1 MVRRSPSRHIRAT
14 RTTSWRREL
23 LHFKGSPLLAAVP
36 IVLCGVSV
44 SAAGASAHSPSGPI
58 DRAPR
63 AHASSAP
70 AFCSRL
76 SAAKI
81 GSIVGGSVTLAQTS
95 AKGKIIACIFSGSGG
110 TTSIE
115 TQTGLPATAT
125 ATLSGAEKAATANFP
140 AGLKITFDA
149 VPSIGPTAYSWSAK
163 IGGAPYVGLNT
174 HQGSVG
180 YDVEMQGALRLS
192 VLEKLVKLEIA
203 SK

>member
-1 MVRRSPSRHIRAT
+1 MVRRGHSGHIRAAAPG
-14 RTTSWRREL
+14 WRRERGHL
-23 LHFKGSPLLAAVP
+23 KGSLLLATVP
-36 IVLCGVSV
+36 IALCGVWV
-44 SAAGASAHSPSGPI
+44 SAAGAATHSPS
-58 DRAPR
+58 APTHAAPW
-63 AHASSAP
+63 AHSSSVP
-70 AFCSRL
+70 TFCSRL
-76 SAAKI
+76 SLAKI
-81 GSIVGGSVTLAQTS
+81 GAIVGGSVTLSETS
-95 AKGKIIACIFSGSGG
+95 AKGKITACLFSGSVG
-110 TTSIE
+110 TMSIE

-125 ATLSGAEKAATANFP
+125 STLSGAEKAAKANFP

-174 HQGSVG
+174 NQGSVG